1 MSEPAGRRSRGEIF
15 EGVAFSLCKA
25 ATLILLTRDFAL
37 PVAAGGAAIFYI
49 LADLNGKK
57 DTRCL
62 LMKPKVIALF
72 WGLVALGALWWK
84 YKG

>member
-1 MSEPAGRRSRGEIF
+1 MSESTARRSKGEVF
-15 EGVAFSLCKA
+15 EGVAFTLCKA

-49 LADLNGKK
+49 LADINGKK

-62 LMKPKVIALF
+62 LMRPKVIALF
-72 WGLVALGALWWK
+72 WGAVAVVSLWWK